1 LPIVPSSGGKRA
13 GRRQDEAIFLRVFAS
28 LREANFLLFLAPRRE
43 DAKTVISVST
53 LIDQARMASGLTD
66 FGDTWFLTP
75 LEKLIEHVNRDAG
88 LISPESS
95 AGARIQS
102 ALADRLQLEQYFKD
116 HPEAA
121 NEKVEL
127 ACAIIGL
134 PRTGSTMVHRLL
146 AASPKLTAPWWWE
159 TAFPMPFPGESFAA
173 PSPRQG
179 AAKAMVDWLLT
190 EWPDFESIDPMD
202 AMAINEEVVLLDRT
216 FLSTT
221 YDSMMPIHAYGHWQ
235 AEQDHGPAI
244 RDLYR
249 FMQVIQHQRV
259 ARGEPRRPWVFKTPH
274 YVLGALGGLLQ
285 VWPQV
290 KLIMTHRDV
299 AQVLPSYC
307 SMCASLSV
315 NSSTTYR
322 KELQGAH
329 WARRFKEGLERLA
342 EIRARLPEG
351 QIIDVR
357 YEDTVSDPSGTAEQL
372 MTALGCNV
380 DNADR
385 AAFAASI
392 AANAREARPTHRYSA
407 ADFGLTPEGIAS
419 DFAFYHGKYL

>member
-1 LPIVPSSGGKRA
+1 MSTALSV
-13 GRRQDEAIFLRVFAS
+13 EALLHSA
-28 LREANFLLFLAPRRE
+28 REQ
-43 DAKTVISVST
+43 T
-53 LIDQARMASGLTD
+53 GLSD
-66 FGDTWFLTP
+66 FGDDWFMVP
-75 LEKLIEHVNRDAG
+75 LEMLVGHVNRDAG
-88 LISPESS
+88 LVSPESS

-102 ALADRLQLEQYFKD
+102 ALADRLQLVHYFKD

-121 NEKVEL
+121 DEQIEL

-146 AASPKLTAPWWWE
+146 AASPHMSALWWWE
-159 TAFPMPFPGESFAA
+159 TAFPFPLPGEALND
-173 PSPRQG
+173 PTPRQD
-179 AAKAMVDWLLT
+179 AAKGMVEWLLT

-235 AEQDHGPAI
+235 AVQDHEPAI

-259 ARGEPRRPWVFKTPH
+259 VRGEPRRLWVFKTPH
-274 YVLGALGGLLQ
+274 YVMGALEGLLKI
-285 VWPQV
+285 WPDT

-329 WARRFKEGLERLA
+329 WSRRFKEGLERLEA
-342 EIRARLPEG
+342 IRANLPAG

-357 YEDTVSDPSGTAEQL
+357 YQDTVDDPLGMAERL
-372 MTALGCNV
+372 MSALGHDAT
-380 DNADR
+380 DNDR
-385 AAFAASI
+385 AAFAATI
-392 AANAREARPTHRYSA
+392 AANAREVRPKHKYEAVDFGLKPGDIA
-407 ADFGLTPEGIAS
+407 ADFA
-419 DFAFYHGKYL
+419 AYHERYL

>member
-1 LPIVPSSGGKRA
+1 VLKVHT
-13 GRRQDEAIFLRVFAS
+13 
-28 LREANFLLFLAPRRE
+28 LL
-43 DAKTVISVST
+43 
-53 LIDQARMASGLTD
+53 DQARTATGLTD

-75 LEKLIEHVNRDAG
+75 LETLVAHVNRDAG

-102 ALADRLQLEQYFKD
+102 ALADRLQLEQYFTD

-121 NEKVEL
+121 EEKIDL
-127 ACAIIGL
+127 ACTIIGL

-146 AASPKLTAPWWWE
+146 AASPQLTALWWWE
-159 TAFPMPFPGESFAA
+159 TAFPFPMPGESAA
-173 PSPRQG
+173 DPSPRQE

-235 AEQDHGPAI
+235 AQQDHEPAI

-259 ARGEPRRPWVFKTPH
+259 LRGEPRRPWVFKTPH
-274 YVLGALGGLLQ
+274 YVMGALGGLLK
-285 VWPQV
+285 VWPEV

-299 AQVLPSYC
+299 GQVLPSYC

-315 NSSTTYR
+315 NSSATYR

-329 WARRFKEGLERLA
+329 WTRRFKEGLERLEA
-342 EIRARLPEG
+342 IRARLPEG

-357 YEDTVSDPSGTAEQL
+357 YEDTVSDPSVTAERL
-372 MTALGCNV
+372 MSALGYAAS
-380 DNADR
+380 DADK
-385 AAFAASI
+385 AAFAQTI
-392 AANAREARPTHRYSA
+392 AANARETRPKHKYSA

-419 DFAFYHGKYL
+419 DFAFYHRSTL

>member
-1 LPIVPSSGGKRA
+1 MSAALSV
-13 GRRQDEAIFLRVFAS
+13 EALLQNA
-28 LREANFLLFLAPRRE
+28 REQTEL
-43 DAKTVISVST
+43 S
-53 LIDQARMASGLTD
+53 D
-66 FGDTWFLTP
+66 FGDKSFHAS
-75 LEKLIEHVNRDAG
+75 LEKLVESVNRDAG

-102 ALADRLQLEQYFKD
+102 ALADRLKLIQYFKD
-116 HPEAA
+116 HPEALD
-121 NEKVEL
+121 EKVEL

-146 AASPKLTAPWWWE
+146 AASPKLTGTWWWE
-159 TAFPMPFPGESFAA
+159 TAFPFPFPDESPTD
-173 PSPRQG
+173 PSPRQD

-221 YDSMMPIHAYGHWQ
+221 YDSMMPIHGYGHWQ
-235 AEQDHGPAI
+235 AEQDHETAI

-249 FMQVIQHQRV
+249 FMQVIQHQRTL
-259 ARGEPRRPWVFKTPH
+259 RGEPRRPWVFKTPH
-274 YVLGALGGLLQ
+274 YVMGALAGLLK
-285 VWPQV
+285 VWPEA

-299 AQVLPSYC
+299 GEVLPSYC

-329 WARRFKEGLERLA
+329 WARRFKDGLERLEA
-342 EIRARLPEG
+342 IRSQLPND

-357 YEDTVSDPSGTAEQL
+357 YEDTVSDPSGTAERL
-372 MTALGCNV
+372 MSALGYTANET
-380 DNADR
+380 DK
-385 AAFAASI
+385 AAFAATI
-392 AANAREARPTHRYSA
+392 AANAREARPKHKYSA

-419 DFAFYHGKYL
+419 DFAFYHGSYL

>member
-1 LPIVPSSGGKRA
+1 MISATTLMANARA
-13 GRRQDEAIFLRVFAS
+13 Q
-28 LREANFLLFLAPRRE
+28 
-43 DAKTVISVST
+43 T
-53 LIDQARMASGLTD
+53 GLTD
-66 FGDTWFLTP
+66 FGDEWFMQL
-75 LEKLIEHVNRDAG
+75 LETLISHVNRDAG
-88 LISPESS
+88 LISPDSS

-121 NEKVEL
+121 DEEISL
-127 ACAIIGL
+127 AAAIIGL

-146 AASPKLTAPWWWE
+146 AASPKLTALWWWE
-159 TAFPMPFPGESFAA
+159 TAFPFPLPGETPTNPA
-173 PSPRQG
+173 PRRD

-235 AEQDHGPAI
+235 AAQDHAPAI
-244 RDLYR
+244 RDLVR

-259 ARGEPRRPWVFKTPH
+259 ARGEARRPWVFKTPH
-274 YVLGALGGLLQ
+274 YLMGGLGGLLS
-285 VWPQV
+285 VFPGV

-315 NSSTTYR
+315 NSSTTYK

-329 WARRFKEGLERLA
+329 WSRRFRDGLQRLEA
-342 EIRARLPEG
+342 IRAGLPAG

-357 YEDTVSDPSGTAEQL
+357 YADTVSDPIGTAERL
-372 MTALGCNV
+372 MTGLGFGL
-380 DNADR
+380 DDADR
-385 AAFAASI
+385 AAMQATI
-392 AANAREARPTHRYSA
+392 AANAREARPAHKYSA
-407 ADFGLTPEGIAS
+407 ADFGLTADGIAA
-419 DFAFYHGKYL
+419 DFADYHGSYL